1 MTDRS
6 VIEVGFRDAGR
17 HILRAM
23 AEGTRAATA
32 LQTREA
38 LLDAGAA
45 LAEEHGLAGVS
56 VNMVVARAGVAKGT
70 FYVHFKDRAAFV
82 DAMHARFHAR
92 VEAVVG
98 EAVAGLAPGAERL
111 FRGSEAYL
119 DVSLANRGVKA
130 LSLETRSD
138 PAVQGSMDARRER
151 LAAAGVADLEAMGW
165 DDAQAAAQLLGAMT
179 REISVLEFD
188 AGHRLPA
195 PRRALKRFLGL

>member
-1 MTDRS
+1 
-6 VIEVGFRDAGR
+6 
-17 HILRAM
+17 M
-23 AEGTRAATA
+23 AEGTRASGA

-56 VNMVVARAGVAKGT
+56 VNMVVARAEVAKGT

-98 EAVAGLAPGAERL
+98 EAVAGLPPGAERL

-138 PAVQGSMDARRER
+138 PAVQGPMQARRER

-195 PRRALKRFLGL
+195 SRRALKRFLGI

>member
-1 MTDRS
+1 
-6 VIEVGFRDAGR
+6 
-17 HILRAM
+17 M
-23 AEGTRAATA
+23 ADGTRAASA

-56 VNMVVARAGVAKGT
+56 LNMVVARAGVAKGT

-82 DAMHARFHAR
+82 DAMHARFHTR
-92 VEAVVG
+92 VEAAIG
-98 EAVAGLAPGAERL
+98 QAIGGLPPGAERL
-111 FRGSEAYL
+111 YRGSEAYL

-138 PAVQGSMDARRER
+138 PSVQDSMAARRER
-151 LAAAGVADLEAMGW
+151 LVAAGVADLEAMGW
-165 DDAQAAAQLLGAMT
+165 DDAEAAAQLVGAMT

-195 PRRALKRFLGL
+195 SRRALKRFLGI

>member
-1 MTDRS
+1 
-6 VIEVGFRDAGR
+6 
-17 HILRAM
+17 M
-23 AEGTRAATA
+23 AEGTRVSGA

-38 LLDAGAA
+38 LLEAGAA

-92 VEAVVG
+92 VQAAVDQ
-98 EAVAGLAPGAERL
+98 AVAGLPPGARRL
-111 FRGSEAYL
+111 SCASEAYL

-130 LSLETRSD
+130 LSLEARSD
-138 PAVQGSMDARRER
+138 PAVQESMAVRRER
-151 LAAAGVADLEAMGW
+151 LTAAGVADLKAMGW
-165 DDAQAAAQLLGAMT
+165 DDAEAAAQLLAAMT

-188 AGHRLPA
+188 AGRRLPA
-195 PRRALKRFLGL
+195 SRRALKRFLGT

>member
-1 MTDRS
+1 
-6 VIEVGFRDAGR
+6 
-17 HILRAM
+17 M
-23 AEGTRAATA
+23 AEGTRTSGA

-45 LAEEHGLAGVS
+45 LAEEHGLAGAS

-92 VEAVVG
+92 VQAAVDQ
-98 EAVAGLAPGAERL
+98 AVAGLPPGARRL
-111 FRGSEAYL
+111 SRASEAYL

-130 LSLETRSD
+130 LSLEARSD
-138 PAVQGSMDARRER
+138 PAVQGSMAVRRER
-151 LAAAGVADLEAMGW
+151 LTAAGVADLKAMGW
-165 DDAQAAAQLLGAMT
+165 DDAEAAAQLLAAMT

-195 PRRALKRFLGL
+195 PRRALKRFLGT